1 MNEEYDVSF
10 SLEGKEYEGKVT
22 IPDANKNL
30 TEDEKINS
38 VKRHSKG
45 LAKKYSQKDVKNLTV
60 KKRNKAMNRIIS
72 IMIILVLGN
81 INIMFAQN
89 TSLVVDNQTPGW
101 LSNKIPFKDQ
111 ESVKNLTVTG
121 YLNGTDIKF
130 IRELLNNRQLAH
142 LDLSDANIVAGGDA
156 YYSTSEYSYTIDKD
170 NRILK
175 YMFTG
180 KKLNYLSLPKSIEVV
195 TDSKFYTSLDTL
207 VIGGN
212 FKILNPWYVEDNINY
227 LYIREGVDSLA
238 HPEFNSSS
246 IKAKKI
252 HLPTTINYLPHS
264 IFYGTHKNIN
274 VENIKYFE
282 NRCVRVYDFGDKTG
296 IIDNDTII
304 FSKELSFWNA
314 NAFKL
319 NDGTTIFLN
328 DGLKRISLMWKDYRG
343 NYEYDKGALGA
354 KNLIIHTDS
363 KTPVEILY
371 YDKVSS
377 LLNTATVYVPK
388 GCAEIYRKKA
398 PWSNATILEEKV
410 PVTGITLDQENI
422 SFSNIGASVLLTAT
436 VLPTDADNQ
445 KVIWKSSDTNVATV
459 KDGKVTCTG
468 YGTAI
473 ITATSEE
480 GEYVATCNV
489 TATKRVVLPSSI
501 TLDRKEATIKVGEA
515 TTLKANVLPADADDK
530 TIVWSSE
537 NSDIASVTNDG
548 VVTGH
553 KAGTTKIIVTTNA
566 NGLKDECIITVLQP
580 ATGIALD
587 RQEISFSNI
596 GETVQLTANVLPE
609 DASNKNVSW
618 ASSDTKVAIVSNG
631 KVVCTGY
638 GTAVI
643 SAVSED
649 GGYMATCI
657 ITANKNVILPSSIT
671 LDKSAAT
678 INVGESF
685 TLNAN
690 VLPDNADNK
699 IIVWNSDDADIASV
713 NNEGEVTGLK
723 AGTTKII
730 AMTQAN
736 DLKAECLITVLQP
749 VTGITLDRN
758 DIYFVEIGESVQL
771 IANVLPEDA
780 SNKNVVWTSSN
791 VNVATVNDG
800 VVVCMGYGS
809 AVITASTEDGGYKA
823 ICVINATS
831 GIAGINDGN
840 KCNEIK
846 RYDATG
852 REIKNP
858 VNGLNIIKT
867 QDGRVIKTTVRIK

>member
-1 MNEEYDVSF
+1 M
-10 SLEGKEYEGKVT
+10 
-22 IPDANKNL
+22 KN
-30 TEDEKINS
+30 II
-38 VKRHSKG
+38 
-45 LAKKYSQKDVKNLTV
+45 TV
-60 KKRNKAMNRIIS
+60 MLLMCFTCIS
-72 IMIILVLGN
+72 
-81 INIMFAQN
+81 AQN
-89 TSLVVDNQTPGW
+89 TILVIDNQNPGW

-130 IRELLNNRQLAH
+130 LNELFDRRQLTH
-142 LDLSDANIVAGGDA
+142 LDLTDSYIVAGGDT
-156 YYSTSEYSYTIDKD
+156 YYSNYTTKDNELTPHMFYSSSITPKTIDF
-170 NRILK
+170 LA
-175 YMFTG
+175 T
-180 KKLNYLSLPKSIEVV
+180 PKSTVKE
-195 TDSKFYTSLDTL
+195 DKFLAYNFYVDTL
-207 VIGGN
+207 IVGGKSKS
-212 FKILNPWYVEDNINY
+212 FKPSSVYDGYMRVSRLI
-227 LYIREGVDSLA
+227 IREGIESVFGES
-238 HPEFNSSS
+238 NGSSS
-246 IKAKKI
+246 NMAKLKSVD
-252 HLPTTINYLPHS
+252 LPTTVKEIGFQAFCGCKDLKEIKLSDNIES
-264 IFYGTHKNIN
+264 IGEMAFYGTEILSFDSLIIPSKLKKLYFNSFPMHR
-274 VENIKYFE
+274 IKYIKIPIGVE
-282 NRCVRVYDFGDKTG
+282 KISN
-296 IIDNDTII
+296 
-304 FSKELSFWNA
+304 SKESVYSSGEIITPSMKIEIHTKNPTPIW
-314 NAFKL
+314 
-319 NDGTTIFLN
+319 
-328 DGLKRISLMWKDYRG
+328 ISSTDTSD
-343 NYEYDKGALGA
+343 E
-354 KNLIIHTDS
+354 KNLKS
-363 KTPVEILY
+363 C
-371 YDKVSS
+371 
-377 LLNTATVYVPK
+377 TVYVPK
-388 GCAEIYRKKA
+388 GSLEDYKNEHYFSNTSRNV
-398 PWSNATILEEKV
+398 WSYATILEEKV

-422 SFSNIGASVLLTAT
+422 SFSDIGASVQLTAT
-436 VLPTDADNQ
+436 ILPTDADNQ

-480 GEYVATCNV
+480 GEYIATCNV
-489 TATKRVVLPSSI
+489 TATKRIVLPSSI
-501 TLDRKEATIKVGEA
+501 TLDRNEATIKVGEA

-566 NGLKDECIITVLQP
+566 NGLKDECMLTVLQP
-580 ATGIALD
+580 ATGIVLD
-587 RQEISFSNI
+587 RQNISFANI

-609 DASNKNVSW
+609 NASNKNVSW

-643 SAVSED
+643 SAVAED

-671 LDKSAAT
+671 LDKSDAT

-713 NNEGEVTGLK
+713 NNEGEVTGMK

-758 DIYFVEIGESVQL
+758 DISFVEIGESVQL
-771 IANVLPEDA
+771 TANVLPEDA
-780 SNKNVVWTSSN
+780 SNKNVVWTSSDA
-791 VNVATVNDG
+791 NVATVNNG

-831 GIAGINDGN
+831 GIAGVNDS
-840 KCNEIK
+840 KAYTEIK

>member
-1 MNEEYDVSF
+1 M
-10 SLEGKEYEGKVT
+10 KEDKF
-22 IPDANKNL
+22 
-30 TEDEKINS
+30 
-38 VKRHSKG
+38 
-45 LAKKYSQKDVKNLTV
+45 LAYN
-60 KKRNKAMNRIIS
+60 
-72 IMIILVLGN
+72 
-81 INIMFAQN
+81 
-89 TSLVVDNQTPGW
+89 
-101 LSNKIPFKDQ
+101 
-111 ESVKNLTVTG
+111 
-121 YLNGTDIKF
+121 
-130 IRELLNNRQLAH
+130 
-142 LDLSDANIVAGGDA
+142 
-156 YYSTSEYSYTIDKD
+156 
-170 NRILK
+170 
-175 YMFTG
+175 
-180 KKLNYLSLPKSIEVV
+180 
-195 TDSKFYTSLDTL
+195 FYVDTL
-207 VIGGN
+207 IVGGKSKS
-212 FKILNPWYVEDNINY
+212 FKPSSVYDGYMRVTRLV
-227 LYIREGVDSLA
+227 IREGIESVFGES
-238 HPEFNSSS
+238 NGSSS
-246 IKAKKI
+246 KMAKLKSVD
-252 HLPTTINYLPHS
+252 LPTTVKEIGYQAFCDCKELKEIRLSDNIES
-264 IFYGTHKNIN
+264 IGELAFYGTEILSFDSLIIPSKLKKLYFNSFPMHR
-274 VENIKYFE
+274 IKYIKIPIGVE
-282 NRCVRVYDFGDKTG
+282 KISN
-296 IIDNDTII
+296 
-304 FSKELSFWNA
+304 SKESVYSSGEIITPSMKIEIHTKNPTPIW
-314 NAFKL
+314 
-319 NDGTTIFLN
+319 
-328 DGLKRISLMWKDYRG
+328 ISSTDTSD
-343 NYEYDKGALGA
+343 E
-354 KNLIIHTDS
+354 KNLKS
-363 KTPVEILY
+363 C
-371 YDKVSS
+371 
-377 LLNTATVYVPK
+377 TVYVPK
-388 GCAEIYRKKA
+388 GSLEDYKNEHYFSNTSRNV
-398 PWSNATILEEKV
+398 WSYATILEEKV

-422 SFSNIGASVLLTAT
+422 SFSDIGASVQLTAT
-436 VLPTDADNQ
+436 ILPTDADNQ

-480 GEYVATCNV
+480 GEYIATCNV
-489 TATKRVVLPSSI
+489 TATKRIVLPSSI
-501 TLDRKEATIKVGEA
+501 TLDRNEATIKVGEA

-566 NGLKDECIITVLQP
+566 NGLKDECMLTVLQP
-580 ATGIALD
+580 ATGIVLD
-587 RQEISFSNI
+587 RQNISFANI

-609 DASNKNVSW
+609 NASNKNVSW

-671 LDKSAAT
+671 LDKSNAT

-713 NNEGEVTGLK
+713 NNEGEVTGIK

-780 SNKNVVWTSSN
+780 SNKNVVWTSSDA
-791 VNVATVNDG
+791 NVATVNDG
-800 VVVCMGYGS
+800 VVVCMGDGS

-831 GIAGINDGN
+831 GIAGVNDS
-840 KCNEIK
+840 KAYTEIK

>member
-1 MNEEYDVSF
+1 M
-10 SLEGKEYEGKVT
+10 
-22 IPDANKNL
+22 KN
-30 TEDEKINS
+30 II
-38 VKRHSKG
+38 
-45 LAKKYSQKDVKNLTV
+45 TV
-60 KKRNKAMNRIIS
+60 MLLMCFTCIS
-72 IMIILVLGN
+72 
-81 INIMFAQN
+81 AQN
-89 TSLVVDNQTPGW
+89 TSLVVDNQNPGW

-130 IRELLNNRQLAH
+130 LNELFDRRQLTH
-142 LDLSDANIVAGGDA
+142 LDLTDSYIVAGGDA
-156 YYSTSEYSYTIDKD
+156 YYSNYTTKDNELTPHMFYSPSITPKTID
-170 NRILK
+170 
-175 YMFTG
+175 FFAT
-180 KKLNYLSLPKSIEVV
+180 PKSTVKE
-195 TDSKFYTSLDTL
+195 DKFLAYNFYVDTL
-207 VIGGN
+207 IVGGKSKS
-212 FKILNPWYVEDNINY
+212 FKPSSVYDGYMRVTRLV
-227 LYIREGVDSLA
+227 IREGIESVFGES
-238 HPEFNSSS
+238 NGSSS
-246 IKAKKI
+246 KMAKLKSVD
-252 HLPTTINYLPHS
+252 LPITVKEIGYQAFCDCKELKEIRLSDNIES
-264 IFYGTHKNIN
+264 IGEMAFYGTEILSFDSLIIPSKLKELYFNSFPMHR
-274 VENIKYFE
+274 IKYIKIPIGVE
-282 NRCVRVYDFGDKTG
+282 KISN
-296 IIDNDTII
+296 
-304 FSKELSFWNA
+304 SKESVYSSGEIITPSMKIEIHTKNPTPIW
-314 NAFKL
+314 
-319 NDGTTIFLN
+319 
-328 DGLKRISLMWKDYRG
+328 ISSTDTSD
-343 NYEYDKGALGA
+343 E
-354 KNLIIHTDS
+354 KNLKS
-363 KTPVEILY
+363 C
-371 YDKVSS
+371 
-377 LLNTATVYVPK
+377 TVYVPK
-388 GCAEIYRKKA
+388 GSLEDYKNEHYFSNTSRNV
-398 PWSNATILEEKV
+398 WSYATILEEKV

-422 SFSNIGASVLLTAT
+422 SFSDIGASVQLTAT
-436 VLPTDADNQ
+436 ILPTDADNQ

-480 GEYVATCNV
+480 GEYIATCNV
-489 TATKRVVLPSSI
+489 TATKRIVLPSSI
-501 TLDRKEATIKVGEA
+501 TLDRNEATIKVGEA

-580 ATGIALD
+580 ATGIVLD
-587 RQEISFSNI
+587 RQNISFANI

>member
-1 MNEEYDVSF
+1 M
-10 SLEGKEYEGKVT
+10 
-22 IPDANKNL
+22 KN
-30 TEDEKINS
+30 II
-38 VKRHSKG
+38 
-45 LAKKYSQKDVKNLTV
+45 TV
-60 KKRNKAMNRIIS
+60 MLLMCFTCIS
-72 IMIILVLGN
+72 
-81 INIMFAQN
+81 AQN
-89 TSLVVDNQTPGW
+89 TILVIDNQNPGW

-121 YLNGTDIKF
+121 YINGTDIKF

-156 YYSTSEYSYTIDKD
+156 YYSTNGTNGYNYKINKD
-170 NRILK
+170 NSIYE

-180 KKLNYLSLPKSIEVV
+180 KKMNYLSLPKSIEKVN
-195 TDSKFYTSLDTL
+195 SGFYTSLDTL

-212 FKILNPWYVEDNINY
+212 FKILKPSTVSKNINY
-227 LYIREGVDSLA
+227 IYIREGVDSLE
-238 HPEFNSSS
+238 HTEYNFSCIN
-246 IKAKKI
+246 AKKI
-252 HLPTTINYLPHS
+252 HLPTTINYLPYS

-274 VENIKYFE
+274 VENINYFE
-282 NRCVRVYDFGDKTG
+282 NLCVRDGINDVG

-304 FSKELSFWNA
+304 FSKKLSVWNA
-314 NAFKL
+314 NAFNL
-319 NDGTTIFLN
+319 NEGTTIFLN
-328 DGLKRISLMWKDYRG
+328 DGLKRISLKWKDYRG
-343 NYEYDKGALGA
+343 NYHYDKGALGA

-422 SFSNIGASVLLTAT
+422 SFSDIGASVQLTAT
-436 VLPTDADNQ
+436 ILPTDADNQ
-445 KVIWKSSDTNVATV
+445 KVIWKSSNTNVAMV

-489 TATKRVVLPSSI
+489 TATKRIVLPSSI
-501 TLDRKEATIKVGEA
+501 TLDRNEATIKVGEA

-566 NGLKDECIITVLQP
+566 NGLKDECILTVLQP
-580 ATGIALD
+580 TTGITLD
-587 RQEISFSNI
+587 RQNISFANI
-596 GETVQLTANVLPE
+596 GENVQLTANVLPE

-618 ASSDTKVAIVSNG
+618 ASSDTKIAIVSNG
-631 KVVCTGY
+631 NVVCTGY

-643 SAVSED
+643 SAITED
-649 GGYMATCI
+649 GGYMATC
-657 ITANKNVILPSSIT
+657 
-671 LDKSAAT
+671 
-678 INVGESF
+678 
-685 TLNAN
+685 
-690 VLPDNADNK
+690 
-699 IIVWNSDDADIASV
+699 
-713 NNEGEVTGLK
+713 
-723 AGTTKII
+723 
-730 AMTQAN
+730 
-736 DLKAECLITVLQP
+736 
-749 VTGITLDRN
+749 
-758 DIYFVEIGESVQL
+758 
-771 IANVLPEDA
+771 
-780 SNKNVVWTSSN
+780 
-791 VNVATVNDG
+791 
-800 VVVCMGYGS
+800 
-809 AVITASTEDGGYKA
+809 
-823 ICVINATS
+823 VINATS
-831 GIAGINDGN
+831 GINGINEDKGYQDA
-840 KCNEIK
+840 K

-852 REIKNP
+852 REINNP

-867 QDGRVIKTTVRIK
+867 QDGRIIKTNIQ

>member
-1 MNEEYDVSF
+1 M
-10 SLEGKEYEGKVT
+10 
-22 IPDANKNL
+22 KN
-30 TEDEKINS
+30 II
-38 VKRHSKG
+38 
-45 LAKKYSQKDVKNLTV
+45 TV
-60 KKRNKAMNRIIS
+60 MLLMCFTCIS
-72 IMIILVLGN
+72 
-81 INIMFAQN
+81 AQN
-89 TSLVVDNQTPGW
+89 TILVIDNQNPGW

-121 YLNGTDIKF
+121 YINGTDIKF

-156 YYSTSEYSYTIDKD
+156 YYSTNGTNGYNYKINKD
-170 NRILK
+170 NSIYE

-180 KKLNYLSLPKSIEVV
+180 KKMNYLSLPKSIEKVN
-195 TDSKFYTSLDTL
+195 SGFYTSLDTL

-212 FKILNPWYVEDNINY
+212 FKILKPSTVSKNINY
-227 LYIREGVDSLA
+227 IYIREGVDSLE
-238 HPEFNSSS
+238 HTEYNFSCIN
-246 IKAKKI
+246 AKKI
-252 HLPTTINYLPHS
+252 HLPTTINYLPYS

-274 VENIKYFE
+274 VENINYFE
-282 NRCVRVYDFGDKTG
+282 NLCVRDGINDVG

-304 FSKELSFWNA
+304 FSKKLSVWNA
-314 NAFKL
+314 NAFNL
-319 NDGTTIFLN
+319 NEGTTIFLN
-328 DGLKRISLMWKDYRG
+328 DGLKRISLKWKDYRG
-343 NYEYDKGALGA
+343 NYHYDKGALGA

-422 SFSNIGASVLLTAT
+422 SFSDIGASVQLTAT
-436 VLPTDADNQ
+436 ILPTDADNQ
-445 KVIWKSSDTNVATV
+445 KVIWKSSNTNVAMV

-489 TATKRVVLPSSI
+489 TATKRIVLPSSI
-501 TLDRKEATIKVGEA
+501 TLDRNEATIKVGEA

-566 NGLKDECIITVLQP
+566 NGLKDECILTVLQP
-580 ATGIALD
+580 ATGITLD
-587 RQEISFSNI
+587 RQEISFANI

-643 SAVSED
+643 SAVAED

-671 LDKSAAT
+671 LDKSDAT

-699 IIVWNSDDADIASV
+699 NIVWNSDDADVASV
-713 NNEGEVTGLK
+713 NNEGEVTGIK

-758 DIYFVEIGESVQL
+758 DISFVEIGESLQL
-771 IANVLPEDA
+771 TANVLPEDA
-780 SNKNVVWTSSN
+780 SNKNVVWTSSDA
-791 VNVATVNDG
+791 NVATVNNG

-831 GIAGINDGN
+831 GIAGVNDS
-840 KCNEIK
+840 KAYTEIK

>member
-1 MNEEYDVSF
+1 
-10 SLEGKEYEGKVT
+10 
-22 IPDANKNL
+22 
-30 TEDEKINS
+30 
-38 VKRHSKG
+38 
-45 LAKKYSQKDVKNLTV
+45 
-60 KKRNKAMNRIIS
+60 MNRIIS

-89 TSLVVDNQTPGW
+89 TSLVVDNQNPGW

-130 IRELLNNRQLAH
+130 IRELFNNRQLAH

-156 YYSTSEYSYTIDKD
+156 YYSIQDGSRTYNYTIDKD
-170 NRILK
+170 NSIYK

-180 KKLNYLSLPKSIEVV
+180 KKMNYLSLPKSIEKVNSV
-195 TDSKFYTSLDTL
+195 FYTSLDTL

-212 FKILNPWYVEDNINY
+212 FKILKSSTVSKNINY
-227 LYIREGVDSLA
+227 IYIREGVDSL
-238 HPEFNSSS
+238 ELISSWW
-246 IKAKKI
+246 IEAKKI
-252 HLPTTINYLPHS
+252 HLPTTVKYLPGS

-274 VENIKYFE
+274 VENIEYFK
-282 NRCVRVYDFGDKTG
+282 NHCVYNSGFGNYAG

-304 FSKELSFWNA
+304 FSKKLSFWNA
-314 NAFKL
+314 NAFNL

-328 DGLKRISLMWKDYRG
+328 DGLKRINLMWKDYRG
-343 NYEYDKGALGA
+343 NYNYDKGALGA

-363 KTPVEILY
+363 KTPVEISY

-422 SFSNIGASVLLTAT
+422 SFSDIGASVQLTAT
-436 VLPTDADNQ
+436 ILPTDADNQ

-489 TATKRVVLPSSI
+489 TATKRIVLPSSI

-548 VVTGH
+548 VVTGM

-566 NGLKDECIITVLQP
+566 NGLKDECILTVLQP
-580 ATGIALD
+580 ATGITLD

-643 SAVSED
+643 SAVAED

-671 LDKSAAT
+671 LDKSDAT

-713 NNEGEVTGLK
+713 NNEGEVTGIK

-758 DIYFVEIGESVQL
+758 DISFVEIGESVQL
-771 IANVLPEDA
+771 TANVLPEDA
-780 SNKNVVWTSSN
+780 SNKNVVWTSSDA
-791 VNVATVNDG
+791 NVATVNNG
-800 VVVCMGYGS
+800 VVVCIGYGS

-831 GIAGINDGN
+831 GIAGVNDS
-840 KCNEIK
+840 KTYTEIK